1 MVVQCLNK
9 EYNKK
14 GIGAKEFP
22 QQIVIKRKRKKNKNP
37 IRGYDMEISE
47 PSFAYRGQSGYS
59 VWVGG
64 CRELIHYSNLV

>member
-9 EYNKK
+9 EYNEK
-14 GIGAKEFP
+14 GIGVKEFP

-47 PSFAYRGQSGYS
+47 PSFAYRGPSGYN